1 MTSRLLY
8 WVKYFKL
15 FSQAHVDVL
24 KLKNKEKLEEKNDLG
39 TELFND
45 FTTLEAQMQSLK
57 TKGFLRAYK
66 SYTPPSNLKELFLS
80 TCSSSLGRHVTES
93 SLSTDILD
101 NVEVKFKVLNALSQA
116 FNHSVHNSRLTEIKT
131 LADALLY
138 YQVNYPLYQFNSFF
152 LKVFF
157 LYFSHWNIDF
167 LHSLVRSL

>member
-1 MTSRLLY
+1 M
-8 WVKYFKL
+8 
-15 FSQAHVDVL
+15 L

-138 YQVNYPLYQFNSFF
+138 YQVNLSYVPIKS
-152 LKVFF
+152 
-157 LYFSHWNIDF
+157 
-167 LHSLVRSL
+167 